1 MVTTAERTPLVT
13 GVQQLMSDNN
23 NSAVVTER
31 DSQYHVHTHRNSRGS
46 FDCQADAQLWALT
59 IATLEPDISTATLLS
74 GLIVTP

>member
-1 MVTTAERTPLVT
+1 MVATAERTPLVP

-31 DSQYHVHTHRNSRGS
+31 NSQYHVHTHRNRRGS

-59 IATLEPDISTATLLS
+59 IATLEPDIDTATLLS